1 MDPVVLL
8 VVLVTAADAEA
19 PGTPAALSAL
29 REAVG
34 ARGDVRLRTLAPGE
48 SPESAASREGASVV
62 LHWEENGKRAHLRVH
77 PRTSSPG
84 ARAWFE
90 RDLGF
95 DERDAVEERGRAV
108 GFALVAMLPDDLA
121 RPSAPPVASP
131 PPVAPPSDGS
141 SKVGSLGPSET
152 LRPSPSPAPWGEL
165 EVRGQLALAPGGFGG
180 GVGAS
185 VGGQMFL
192 GKTFGLHVDF
202 ALRGAVAAEV
212 EATGSY
218 LRAGGGL
225 AVRGAVARDLELGG
239 SLDVLVLREAMSHF
253 SSDGDESVPVVEA
266 RALPGLRAEGRL
278 AYFLTSSAAVSLG
291 VGVETAVGKTEIFRD
306 AKVVGSIV
314 PVRLGVEPGVRIRF

>member
-48 SPESAASREGASVV
+48 SPERAASRDGASVV

-84 ARAWFE
+84 ASAWFE

-121 RPSAPPVASP
+121 RPNEPPRVATAR
-131 PPVAPPSDGS
+131 VVPPSDPPTIPPRD
-141 SKVGSLGPSET
+141 PSEGP
-152 LRPSPSPAPWGEL
+152 RPRAPSFGEL

-185 VGGQMFL
+185 VGGQIFL
-192 GKTFGLHVDF
+192 GKTFGIHIDL

-225 AVRGAVARDLELGG
+225 AVRGAVARDLELGA

-253 SSDGDESVPVVEA
+253 SSDGDEPVPVVEA
-266 RALPGLRAEGRL
+266 RALPGVRAEGRL
-278 AYFLTSSAAVSLG
+278 AYFLTSSAAVSVG
-291 VGVETAVGKTEIFRD
+291 VGIETAVGATEIFRD
-306 AKVVGSIV
+306 GKVVGSIV
-314 PVRLGVEPGVRIRF
+314 PVRLGIEPGVRIRF

>member
-34 ARGDVRLRTLAPGE
+34 ARGDVRLRTLSPGE
-48 SPESAASREGASVV
+48 SAESAASREGASVV

-77 PRTSSPG
+77 PRTSATGSS
-84 ARAWFE
+84 AWFE

-95 DERDAVEERGRAV
+95 DERDALEERGRAV

-121 RPSAPPVASP
+121 RPSAPPVA
-131 PPVAPPSDGS
+131 APPRVSPAPEAS
-141 SKVGSLGPSET
+141 SKGGSLVPT
-152 LRPSPSPAPWGEL
+152 VALRPAPPPAPWGEL
-165 EVRGQLALAPGGFGG
+165 EVRGQLTLAPGGFGG
-180 GVGAS
+180 GVGAA
-185 VGGQMFL
+185 VGGQVFL
-192 GKTFGLHVDF
+192 GRTFGLHVDF
-202 ALRGAVAAEV
+202 ALRGAEAAAV
-212 EATGSY
+212 ESTASY

-225 AVRGAVARDLELGG
+225 AVRGAVARNLELGG

-266 RALPGLRAEGRL
+266 RALPGVRAEGRV

-306 AKVVGSIV
+306 GKVVGDIV

>member
-8 VVLVTAADAEA
+8 VVLVTSADAEA

-34 ARGDVRLRTLAPGE
+34 TRGDVRLRTLAPGE
-48 SPESAASREGASVV
+48 SAESAASREGASVV

-77 PRTSSPG
+77 PRTSATG
-84 ARAWFE
+84 ASGWFE

-95 DERDAVEERGRAV
+95 DERDALEERGRAV

-121 RPSAPPVASP
+121 RPIAPPSAPP
-131 PPVAPPSDGS
+131 PVPPSPEVPG
-141 SKVGSLGPSET
+141 
-152 LRPSPSPAPWGEL
+152 RAPSPAPRDRPPPPPFGEL
-165 EVRGQLALAPGGFGG
+165 EVRGQLAVAPGGYGG

-185 VGGQMFL
+185 VGGQIFL
-192 GKTFGLHVDF
+192 GKSLGVHVDF

-212 EATGSY
+212 ESTASY

-225 AVRGAVARDLELGG
+225 AARGAVARNLELGG

-253 SSDGDESVPVVEA
+253 SSDGDEAVPVVEA
-266 RALPGLRAEGRL
+266 RALPGLRAEGRI

-291 VGVETAVGKTEIFRD
+291 VGVETALGKTEVFRD
-306 AKVVGSIV
+306 GKVVGDIV